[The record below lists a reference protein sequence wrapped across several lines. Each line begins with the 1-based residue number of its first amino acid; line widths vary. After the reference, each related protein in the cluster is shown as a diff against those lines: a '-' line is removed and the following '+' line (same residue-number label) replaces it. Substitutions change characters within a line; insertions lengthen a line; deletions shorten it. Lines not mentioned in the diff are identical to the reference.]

1 MICRVNLK
9 VTNTDPIIIVKDRE
23 GETHRLPALSGWR
36 VMEIIRDHD
45 LPIRAECGG
54 SCACATCH
62 VYVDAK
68 WQDKFQAPND
78 DEIHLLDGVEG
89 YDAKASRLSC
99 QLIMR
104 DELDGLIVTLAPG
117 SEP

>member
-1 MICRVNLK
+1 MTEKELALTVI
-9 VTNTDPIIIVKDRE
+9 DQE
-23 GETHRLPALSGWR
+23 GIEHVVPALAGWR
-36 VMEIIRDHD
+36 VMEIIRDND

-62 VYVDAK
+62 VYVAK
-68 WQDKFQAPND
+68 QWQDKINPMTDGEQFM
-78 DEIHLLDGVEG
+78 LDTVEG

-99 QLIMR
+99 QILMQ
-104 DELDGLIVTLAPG
+104 DELDGLTVTLAPG

>member
-1 MICRVNLK
+1 MSDKDHISKELTLRV
-9 VTNTDPIIIVKDRE
+9 TDQDGTE
-23 GETHRLPALSGWR
+23 HNLPALAGWR

-62 VYVDAK
+62 VYVD
-68 WQDKFQAPND
+68 QAWANKLTPKNE
-78 DEIHLLDGVEG
+78 DEDYMLDSVDGF
-89 YDAKASRLSC
+89 DAKRSRLSC
-99 QLIMR
+99 QILMTE
-104 DELDGLIVTLAPG
+104 ELDGLTVTLAPG

>member
-1 MICRVNLK
+1 MSDPDITLY
-9 VTNTDPIIIVKDRE
+9 VTDQDGRE
-23 GETHRLPALSGWR
+23 HALPALAGWR

-62 VYVDAK
+62 VYVGEK
-68 WQDKFQAPND
+68 WVDRIPPAE
-78 DEIHLLDGVEG
+78 DEEQYMLDGVDG
-89 YDAKASRLSC
+89 YDKKRSRLSC
-99 QLIMR
+99 QILMQE
-104 DELDGLIVTLAPG
+104 DLDGMEVTLAPG

>member
-1 MICRVNLK
+1 MKSDGELTLY
-9 VTNTDPIIIVKDRE
+9 VTDQHGERRE
-23 GETHRLPALSGWR
+23 LVGLAGWR

-62 VYVDAK
+62 VYVDPQ
-68 WQDKFQAPND
+68 WRDKIKPPHE
-78 DEIHLLDGVEG
+78 DEQYMLDSVEG
-89 YDAKASRLSC
+89 YDFMRSRLSC
-99 QLIMR
+99 QILLD
-104 DELDGLIVTLAPG
+104 DELDGLEVTLAPG